1 MRESIRFLHTGDLHL
16 GRPVSSGG
24 ELPSHLE
31 SLFKNAAFSSLEYIF
46 ERAVEG
52 KADFI
57 VIAGDLH
64 DREARSVQSSRKFQ
78 QACCRLQQAEIPV
91 YLISGNHDP
100 HPEKQEPFSLPDN
113 VRIFSSEEVESF
125 ACGSQAR
132 ILGQSY
138 RTSRES
144 RKMYSYYTV
153 PDQSRLNLGLLHT
166 QLDPENSRYVPVS
179 LSELKAKDDIHY
191 WALGHIHE
199 PRVLNADSPAVV
211 FSGTPQGR
219 SINETGVKGCFMVE
233 VPADNPQER
242 PRIKFLPTSPLIF
255 TRLNLEIRAEDRI
268 KNISDLEK
276 LLKSRAEE
284 LLEQSPLKGFDF
296 PGADGDGVEII
307 AGSGS
312 EGFFSRVF
320 QGFIVR
326 WLITGEGPVHE
337 IISENRKETVREI
350 KKSLNSCFASSGRK
364 PFLWT
369 HSLQFNTTAGLPDLE
384 ELKNSNRLYREIAE
398 IITELNKNEELEQ
411 DLLEEWG
418 RIWQAD
424 ADPEER
430 EADRFY
436 PDSQTKKE
444 IVAAARREILSRLFA
459 GGEEA

>member
-1 MRESIRFLHTGDLHL
+1 MRESIRFLHTGDVHL

-31 SLFKNAAFSSLEYIF
+31 PLFKNAGFSSLEYIF
-46 ERAVEG
+46 ERAMEWEV
-52 KADFI
+52 DF
-57 VIAGDLH
+57 VLIAGDLH
-64 DREARSVQSSRKFQ
+64 DREARSVRSSRKFQ
-78 QACCRLQQAEIPV
+78 QACCRLMQAEIPI

-100 HPEKQEPFSLPDN
+100 HPEKQEPFSLTDN

-166 QLDPENSRYVPVS
+166 QLDPENSRYVPIS
-179 LSELKAKDDIHY
+179 LKELKAKDDIHY

-199 PRVLNADSPAVV
+199 PRVLSADSPAVI

-219 SINETGVKGCFMVE
+219 SINEAGVKGCFLVE
-233 VPADNPQER
+233 VPADNPREQLEL
-242 PRIKFLPTSPLIF
+242 KFLPTSSLIF
-255 TRLNLEIRAEDRI
+255 TRLNLEIKPEDRI
-268 KNISDLEK
+268 NNITDLEK
-276 LLKSRAEE
+276 LLKIRAEE
-284 LLEQSPLKGFDF
+284 LLGQSPLKGIDF
-296 PGADGDGVEII
+296 PGADGVEII
-307 AGSGS
+307 EGSS
-312 EGFFSRVF
+312 PDGFSSQVF
-320 QGFIVR
+320 QGFIAR

-337 IISENRKETVREI
+337 IISESREETVREL
-350 KKSLNSCFASSGRK
+350 KKSLNTYFAGSGRK

-384 ELKNSNRLYREIAE
+384 DLKNSNRLYREIAE
-398 IITELNKNEELEQ
+398 IIAELGRNEELEQ
-411 DLLEEWG
+411 ELLEEWG

-430 EADRFY
+430 EVDRFY
-436 PDSQTKKE
+436 PDSQTREE
-444 IVAAARREILSRLFA
+444 IVAAAHREILSRLFV